1 MQFSISFEAHKAPNF
16 NSASLFN
23 KFDKLNEAKE
33 KEKARH
39 HKQIEEIVSL
49 LGEDNEIGFG
59 KCLQQAKRMT
69 NNIDLCVFIYV
80 LRIGAFFTGKG
91 LPANTL

>member
-59 KCLQQAKRMT
+59 KCLQQA
-69 NNIDLCVFIYV
+69 NE
-80 LRIGAFFTGKG
+80 
-91 LPANTL
+91 